1 MAPRNTTLG
10 RTGLT
15 VSRLALGTAALGLE
29 YGIPQPGQTLRPDPV
44 SAERLLERALELG
57 VTLLD
62 TARAYGE
69 SEAIIGRA
77 LASRRSE
84 FTLATKVAAAPGDP
98 QRVRESVEAS
108 LRALRT
114 GVLDIV
120 QIHCTPQETKPD
132 PTTTDVLLECRDR
145 GWIRFLGVSVYGTE
159 VALAALQS
167 GHFDVLQVAYN
178 ALDRRVAEH
187 LLPAA
192 GDAGAGVLA
201 RSVLLKGALTG
212 RYLYLDDSLNP
223 LKAQVRQLEAIA
235 VRESLT
241 LPELAYRFVWGD
253 PRVHCALSG
262 AASIGE
268 LESTMDWVSRGPLP
282 AHVVSEI
289 GALEMLGEQQLSP
302 AHWKLE

>member
-1 MAPRNTTLG
+1 LASHNTILG

-15 VSRLALGTAALGLE
+15 VSRLALGTVALGLE
-29 YGIPQPGQTLRPDPV
+29 YGIPQPGRTLRPDLE
-44 SAERLLERALELG
+44 SAERLLVRALELG

-62 TARAYGE
+62 TARAYGD
-69 SEAIIGRA
+69 SEAIIGKA
-77 LASRRSE
+77 LAARRSE
-84 FTLATKVAAAPGDP
+84 FTLATKVTAAPGDP

-114 GVLDIV
+114 DVLDIV
-120 QIHCTPQETKPD
+120 QIHCTPKETEPD
-132 PTTTDVLLECRDR
+132 PTTTEVLLECRDR
-145 GWIRFLGVSVYGTE
+145 GWIRFLGVSVYGDE

-178 ALDRRVAEH
+178 ALDRRVAQR

-201 RSVLLKGALTG
+201 RSVLLKGALTA
-212 RYLYLDDSLNP
+212 RYVYLDDSLAP
-223 LKAQVRQLEAIA
+223 LKAQVRQLEVIA
-235 VRESLT
+235 SRESMR
-241 LPELAYRFVWGD
+241 LPELAYRYVWGD

-262 AASIGE
+262 ATSLSE
-268 LESTMDWVSRGPLP
+268 LETTMDWASRGPLP

-289 GALEMLGEQQLSP
+289 GALEMLSEQQLSP
-302 AHWKLE
+302 AHWTIK